1 MSKIALIVYKPRQ
14 DHTQDLIDSLLQNI
28 PVMRK
33 LGLVTYREQIVAKAK
48 DGSIVQIFEWVED
61 DSQEQAMAHPVV
73 QEMWINVSKIS
84 DFQKPMAVAEF
95 QETLSMFEVVF

>member
-14 DHTQDLIDSLLQNI
+14 DRTQELIDSLLENI

-33 LGLVTYREQIVAKAK
+33 LGLVTFREQIIAKSIE
-48 DGSIVQIFEWVED
+48 GSIIQIFEWVED

-73 QEMWINVSKIS
+73 QEMWVKIARIS
-84 DFQKPMAVAEF
+84 DFQKPMAVSEF
-95 QETLSMFEVVF
+95 QETLSMFETVF